1 MTLLSLCHI
10 AELLNV
16 RLVSTK
22 GCALRTLH
30 INFRQEYL
38 ELLFSCELIIK
49 ATEILRKSEL
59 RIPFPFAGITVK
71 LLKGNVLYYSEK

>member
-1 MTLLSLCHI
+1 MSESSCP
-10 AELLNV
+10 
-16 RLVSTK
+16 K

-38 ELLFSCELIIK
+38 ELFSCELIIK
-49 ATEILRKSEL
+49 ATEILRKSEP
-59 RIPFPFAGITVK
+59 RVPFPFAGITVK